1 MSVARAA
8 AKGVAW
14 NMAFGMGARLVQLV
28 GTLVLTRFLAP
39 EAYGAVLAASIT
51 VVTVGT
57 LTTFAF
63 GQYLIAHRADAR
75 VAFQATVLHIALGV
89 VAMVPVVVFRGPIS
103 RMLDTEAMAPFVA
116 GYALAHLFDRVRYVP
131 DRLVIRALRFRTTAT
146 INGAGELLFTFVA
159 LATASRIGAYA
170 IMTATIVR
178 SVWGCVA
185 TLVVAPKEEWLA
197 PCPVERRTVRD
208 LLAYG
213 LPITFAAI
221 ADRAATRWDNLIISK
236 LFGPAVMGRYNLS
249 YSLAEVPI
257 SNVAEHIG
265 EVLMPAFSRME
276 EEERR
281 TASVR
286 AAGLMSLVVSP
297 LGVGLGAVAPTLV
310 ATFFDAR
317 WAQMSTML
325 VILSVM
331 TVFRPI
337 TWSAVA
343 YLQAV
348 KQTKV
353 VMYLCVGRAIL
364 VLSPLAV
371 AGYFF
376 GEIGAVVGA
385 TIAMAVHS
393 VTSIVVSG
401 RVTGFSTRAYF
412 WAALRPLLACV
423 PMFVVVVAVRGALV
437 ALGTPKPVALGLQI
451 VVGALVYAASALLV
465 APDVARQFLRL
476 ARDVVSRRRR

>member
-1 MSVARAA
+1 VSVARAA

-14 NMAFGMGARLVQLV
+14 NMVFGVGARLVQLV

-51 VVTVGT
+51 VITVGT

-63 GQYLIAHRADAR
+63 GQYLIAHRADAKI
-75 VAFQATVLHIALGV
+75 AFQAATVHIAIGII
-89 VAMVPVVVFRGPIS
+89 AMIPVVVFRARIADL
-103 RMLDTEAMAPFVA
+103 LDTPTMAPFVV
-116 GYALAHLFDRVRYVP
+116 GYAAAHLLDRIRYVP

-146 INGAGELLFTFVA
+146 INGAGELLFTAVS
-159 LATASRIGAYA
+159 LATAPRIGAYA

-185 TLVVAPKEEWLA
+185 TLVVAPREEWLA
-197 PCPVERRTVRD
+197 PCPLDRRTVRD
-208 LLAYG
+208 LMAYG
-213 LPITFAAI
+213 VPITIAAI
-221 ADRAATRWDNLIISK
+221 ADRAATRWDNLIMSK

-317 WAQMSTML
+317 WAQMSSML
-325 VILSVM
+325 MILSVM

-348 KQTKV
+348 KQTRV
-353 VMYLCVGRAIL
+353 VMFLCVGRAVV
-364 VLSPLAV
+364 VLSLLALF
-371 AGYFF
+371 GMLF

-385 TIAMAVHS
+385 TIAMAIHS
-393 VTSIVVSG
+393 VTTIVVGG
-401 RVTGFSTRAYF
+401 RVTGFATKTYF
-412 WAALRPLLACV
+412 WAALRPLLACI
-423 PMFVVVVAVRGALV
+423 PMFFAVVALRGALD
-437 ALGTPKPVALGLQI
+437 ALGTPKAVAL
-451 VVGALVYAASALLV
+451 ALEIILGGIVYAVSAFVL
-465 APDVARQFLRL
+465 APDVAKQFLRL
-476 ARDVVSRRRR
+476 AREAVSRRR